1 MKSYEKRKYSSCLLL
16 LPTSGGKNQ
25 KTGSGVCR
33 RKLIY
38 SRFTFIE
45 AVVVHVSVHVDV
57 FSSGQGQFHLG
68 VVVRAVIGIVAGDN

>member
-25 KTGSGVCR
+25 K
-33 RKLIY
+33 IY

>member
-1 MKSYEKRKYSSCLLL
+1 MVKPKKQEVESVE
-16 LPTSGGKNQ
+16 GNI
-25 KTGSGVCR
+25 
-33 RKLIY
+33 IY

>member
-1 MKSYEKRKYSSCLLL
+1 MRKGN
-16 LPTSGGKNQ
+16 TQ
-25 KTGSGVCR
+25 VVCCYFPPLVV
-33 RKLIY
+33 KPKKQEVESVEGNIIY